1 MRPRQLLPALS
12 AIFLLAVTSIAQ
24 ADVDYRLPSTVKP
37 VFQSIELNLDPSRP
51 DFSGSVSIEIE
62 VAEDRDN
69 IGIYQLGLTFDSIT
83 LSNDKGKRT
92 LSPAQGEY
100 DMHWLADG
108 EKIAAGRY
116 TLDIEYHGDYAT
128 DSLGMHRVTFEDNE
142 YIFTQFEAMYGR
154 RAIPLFDEPAFKF
167 PYQLTINAP
176 AGLTVVA
183 NNPVAKHSEKDG
195 WQRVEFEKTP
205 PLPSYLIA
213 YAVGPLDRAPI
224 EGMSV
229 PGYVY
234 TPKGHAD
241 QVGFVTR
248 ETPKIVAALEE
259 YFDLEYPY
267 KKLDF
272 VAVPE
277 FAFGAMENPGLIT
290 YRTDLMLVGDQVS
303 GLLAQSVLGVI
314 AHEVAHI
321 WYGDLVTMAWWDD
334 IWLNESFATWMA
346 QTIIRNLYPE
356 FETNLS
362 LGRSSAFAGDQ
373 STTTRPIRSEV
384 KTEKDYGTDLG
395 LRYSKGQAILGMLES
410 YIGPAAWQKA
420 IRQYV
425 RDFAWGNATD
435 YDLWNVV
442 SRESGMDVTRIAN
455 DFLSQPGYALLSF
468 DKDGKVTQ
476 QRYMPYGIE
485 AQDLHWRIPLT
496 VKYKKDGQVRETFY
510 LLDDRTGALD
520 IPRGADWLYPDAKAM
535 GYYRWQI
542 DPNQFTSLVSD
553 MSALSNREQKALLD
567 NSEALWA
574 ARKQSIS
581 DYLDVVDQLLEHEH
595 PLVFQSALT
604 AIAGIGEE
612 LLQEEDR
619 ELYAAYLNRRLSGR
633 FAEFGVE
640 HRPGDSEAIIKMRP
654 YLVALLG
661 SDGSNPDVIRAAE
674 TLTENFFADAASVE
688 AVLAAAALVV
698 VAENDEAAERYTD
711 YIDAYENAQ
720 SQIQKTVILQSM
732 AFRNPEVVGKHL
744 DFSISPA
751 VAAGDAAMGVG
762 TYSAILD
769 DHRIIYDWM
778 DKNID
783 AFQAKIPGY
792 MHAYLPQIMAGKC
805 TPANRK
811 MLNDFFVDR
820 GEVYAESLAKA
831 LESQDQCIARK
842 AREHGDFRAWLE
854 SVSPPAT

>member
-1 MRPRQLLPALS
+1 MRPRQIFTALS
-12 AIFLLAVTSIAQ
+12 AIFLLVLTNIAL
-24 ADVDYRLPSTVKP
+24 ADVDYRLPSNVKP

-51 DFSGSVSIEIE
+51 DFSGKVSIEIE

-83 LSNDKGKRT
+83 LSNDTGKRELGST
-92 LSPAQGEY
+92 PGEY

-108 EKIAAGRY
+108 AKIAAGSY
-116 TLDIEYHGDYAT
+116 TLDIDYHGDYAT
-128 DSLGMHRVTFEDNE
+128 DSLGMHRVAFEDND

-154 RAIPLFDEPAFKF
+154 RAIPLFDEPAFKI

-195 WQRVEFEKTP
+195 WQRVEFEKMP
-205 PLPSYLIA
+205 PMPSYLIA

-241 QVGFVTR
+241 RVGFVTR
-248 ETPKIVAALEE
+248 ETPKIVAALED
-259 YFDLEYPY
+259 YFDLKYPY
-267 KKLDF
+267 QKLDF

-290 YRTDLMLVGDQVS
+290 YRTDLLLVGDEVS
-303 GLLAQSVLGVI
+303 GFLAQAVLGVI

-334 IWLNESFATWMA
+334 IWLNESFATWMG
-346 QTIIRNLYPE
+346 QTVIRNLYPK

-373 STTTRPIRSEV
+373 STTTTPIRSEI
-384 KTEKDYGTDLG
+384 KTEKDYGSDFG
-395 LRYSKGQAILGMLES
+395 LRYSKGQAILGMLED
-410 YIGPAAWQKA
+410 YVGPEAWQKA
-420 IRQYV
+420 IRQYI

-435 YDLWNVV
+435 YDLWKVV
-442 SRESGMDVTRIAN
+442 SRESGMDVTKIAN
-455 DFLSQPGYALLSF
+455 DFLNQPGYALLSF
-468 DKDGKVTQ
+468 DKDGKVSQ
-476 QRYMPYGIE
+476 ERYMPYGIE

-520 IPRGADWLYPDAKAM
+520 IPRGADWLYPDADAM

-542 DPNQFTSLVSD
+542 DPGQFGNLVSD
-553 MSALSNREQKALLD
+553 MSELTNREQKALLD

-581 DYLDVVDQLLEHEH
+581 EYLDVVDQLLEHEH

-604 AIAGIGEE
+604 AIGGVGGE
-612 LLQEEDR
+612 LIQPEDR
-619 ELYAAYLNRRLSGR
+619 ELYAGYLNRRLSDR
-633 FAEFGVE
+633 FEEFGVE
-640 HRPGDSEAIIKMRP
+640 YRPGDSEAIIKMRP
-654 YLVALLG
+654 SLMALLG
-661 SDGSNPDVIRAAE
+661 NYGNNPEVISAAE
-674 TLTENFFADAASVE
+674 SLVERFFTNPASVE
-688 AVLAAAALVV
+688 AVLAASALQV
-698 VAENDEAAERYTD
+698 VAQNDPDGKHYARFIEAYQ
-711 YIDAYENAQ
+711 NAQ
-720 SQIQKTVILQSM
+720 VQIQKTIILGSM
-732 AFRNPEVVGKHL
+732 AFKNPEVVRKFL

-751 VAAGDAAMGVG
+751 VAAGDAAGGLG
-762 TYSAILD
+762 TFSTILD
-769 DHRIIYDWM
+769 DHGILYDWLGE
-778 DKNID
+778 NID
-783 AFQAKIPGY
+783 AFQAKIPEY
-792 MHAYLPQIMAGKC
+792 LHAFLPQIMAGTC

-811 MLNDFFVDR
+811 LLNDFFADR
-820 GEVYAESLAKA
+820 GELYAESLGKA
-831 LESQDQCIARK
+831 LEGVDQCIARK
-842 AREHGDFRAWLE
+842 KREHGDFRAWLE
-854 SVSPPAT
+854 SVSAPAS